1 MRSKRLALLS
11 FLTVV
16 AFSLCSSLAYAA
28 GATAKAG
35 LAQAQESAMKW
46 KTDAV
51 LVQLSTL
58 SGNMDG
64 TAEKW
69 RFLFHSPQAKK
80 GYKVDVKEGK
90 IDQTLEVSSLFKD
103 VLDADF
109 IDSAQAMA
117 EAKKNGLK
125 GKGRSMMTLHIML
138 KGTKN
143 QGPYWNIVGDMA
155 EGKSTIIDAKTG
167 KFFRH
172 QALQ

>member
-1 MRSKRLALLS
+1 M
-11 FLTVV
+11 TI
-16 AFSLCSSLAYAA
+16 
-28 GATAKAG
+28 
-35 LAQAQESAMKW
+35 
-46 KTDAV
+46 
-51 LVQLSTL
+51 
-58 SGNMDG
+58 
-64 TAEKW
+64 
-69 RFLFHSPQAKK
+69 
-80 GYKVDVKEGK
+80 DVKDGK
-90 IDQTLEVSSLFKD
+90 IAQTLEVSSSFT
-103 VLDADF
+103 DAVDGDF

-143 QGPYWNIVGDMA
+143 QGPYWNIVGDVA